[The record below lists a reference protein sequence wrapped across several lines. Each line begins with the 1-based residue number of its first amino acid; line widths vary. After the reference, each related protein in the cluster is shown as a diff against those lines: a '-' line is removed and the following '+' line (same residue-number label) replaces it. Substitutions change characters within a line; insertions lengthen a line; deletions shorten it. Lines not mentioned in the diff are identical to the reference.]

1 MNLKTSRSLHA
12 ASVVTIGVFCLR
24 AEAGFANASFHLG
37 GGTFSNLGNATGWR
51 FTPTSD
57 IIVNELGY
65 FDADQDGLAE
75 SHEVGLFRVSD
86 GAALGGTTILAG
98 FGSPLIGDSRFEPTP
113 TPMELTAG
121 VEYYLLA
128 NNNLIDDFVF
138 GQGNVGFAPQIDWL
152 GFVEGSANDFSDP
165 IFFGRGVPGNLGPN
179 FLIVPGLA
187 CPWDCDGGESIDGTV
202 GIVDF
207 LTLLAQWGGPGSCDF
222 DGGGVGIND
231 FLELLANWG
240 PCP

>member
-37 GGTFSNLGNATGWR
+37 GGTFRNVGNATGWR

-57 IIVNELGY
+57 IVVNELGY

-128 NNNLIDDFVF
+128 NNNLIDDFVS

-179 FLIVPGLA
+179 FQIVLGLA
-187 CPWDCDGGESIDGTV
+187 CPWDLDGDGDVGINDFLDLLGQWGTAPGGPPDFDGDFMV

-207 LTLLAQWGGPGSCDF
+207 L
-222 DGGGVGIND
+222 
-231 FLELLANWG
+231 ELLAHWG
-240 PCP
+240 LCP